1 MKSKIFQPLYQL
13 VLIGIVNIYP
23 LLTIAQDPMIKETE
37 LVSGGQKYN
46 SQTPYLFEPKN
57 NEWLIDALIPI
68 SSIGEDSLVMAIVSH
83 AKEGQFNIF
92 PQGYKGCWYPEVP
105 SNEIDYLLKW
115 GCCGDT
121 TQCDGKAI
129 QKMTSTFLRISFSIN
144 LSVQNKAELKGF
156 GIVVSDPGGMFD
168 NLDLFYVPETE
179 FKKINLKLK
188 NEMDFIFWMKEF
200 NYPWIPTSILTDQ
213 SQHLMNCIR
222 NTNELNSLCKLIYS
236 GTSNERSTY
245 IKNVEDCGG
254 NSKNNIHL
262 LNLIGKNR

>member
-1 MKSKIFQPLYQL
+1 
-13 VLIGIVNIYP
+13 
-23 LLTIAQDPMIKETE
+23 
-37 LVSGGQKYN
+37 
-46 SQTPYLFEPKN
+46 
-57 NEWLIDALIPI
+57 
-68 SSIGEDSLVMAIVSH
+68 
-83 AKEGQFNIF
+83 
-92 PQGYKGCWYPEVP
+92 
-105 SNEIDYLLKW
+105 
-115 GCCGDT
+115 
-121 TQCDGKAI
+121 
-129 QKMTSTFLRISFSIN
+129 MTSAFLRISFSIN

-156 GIVVSDPGGMFD
+156 GIVVTDPGGMFD

-188 NEMDFIFWMKEF
+188 NEMDFISWMKEF

-254 NSKNNIHL
+254 NSINNIHL